1 MAGVSRQTVHEWLCR
16 FRDERLAGLQDR
28 PSVAQRCPHRTPEET
43 EATVLALRAE
53 IRRGPQ
59 AQCGLGKIVLTV
71 VSIGFPF
78 S

>member
-53 IRRGPQ
+53 IRRGPH
-59 AQCGLGKIVLTV
+59 AQWLGAGSVLTE
-71 VSIGFPF
+71 VSIGWPL